1 MMPLRLRSV
10 LLAFSILAF
19 ACPLLAAELTPDLS
33 AEQVAAESYARMSAG
48 EWDRAAET
56 FDPAALK
63 QFREMIAPILEGP
76 MGEGMV
82 GMFYGAGKT
91 ADDIRKMNDTAF
103 FAGFMRNIAGGVAVS
118 LKGQEIL
125 GSVPEGAD
133 RLHLVTRAS
142 VEAMDIR
149 MTQMEVVTMN
159 RTPQGW
165 RLALSGKFDGMA
177 QAMRKAGEAKPEAPA
192 TAP

>member
-1 MMPLRLRSV
+1 MMPLRLHFAF
-10 LLAFSILAF
+10 LAFSMLAF
-19 ACPLLAAELTPDLS
+19 ACPLPAAELTPELS
-33 AEQVAAESYARMSAG
+33 AEQVAAESYARMRAG
-48 EWDRAAET
+48 EWESAAET

-63 QFREMIAPILEGP
+63 QFREMIAPIIEGP
-76 MGEGMV
+76 MGEGMI
-82 GMFYGAGKT
+82 GIFYGAGKT
-91 ADDIRKMNDTAF
+91 ADDIRSMNDTTF

-125 GSVPEGAD
+125 GGVPEGAD

-177 QAMRKAGEAKPEAPA
+177 QAMRKAGEAVPEVPA